1 MVVDGIGLAMII
13 GSTLMEGMEDW
24 ESTLNK
30 NYPDNMITIFYWLSG
45 LWLAVIG
52 LFLVMVNA
60 ASFDTLH
67 LIEHYGEFELNDY

>member
-24 ESTLNK
+24 ESILNK

-60 ASFDTLH
+60 ASFDALH